1 MRNLLFS
8 GPSEADKDQGSQ
20 ECLMHLEHRMA
31 DRFHEIFGDQTFLM
45 KILQVVAL
53 CEDTTYLSCPK
64 SNDPSVQVLIQMF
77 CSGINDVFRR
87 ISIAAGKDTDSAS
100 KWAV

>member
-45 KILQVVAL
+45 KIL
-53 CEDTTYLSCPK
+53 
-64 SNDPSVQVLIQMF
+64 
-77 CSGINDVFRR
+77 
-87 ISIAAGKDTDSAS
+87 
-100 KWAV
+100 